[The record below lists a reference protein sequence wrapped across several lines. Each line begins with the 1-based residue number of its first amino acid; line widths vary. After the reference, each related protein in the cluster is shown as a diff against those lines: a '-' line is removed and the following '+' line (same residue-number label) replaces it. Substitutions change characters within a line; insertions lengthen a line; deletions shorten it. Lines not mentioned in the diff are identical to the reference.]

1 MEGDL
6 CKIVRM
12 HTLALMLQALAWT
25 FFVISSNS
33 VIADAPE
40 RAPTR
45 VRPEVGLA
53 SSVSSLALSRDGR
66 LLVVGGHDHVGV
78 IDLQSGREVGKLS
91 VEGNVEAVGFGPSG
105 TTVVSLALERLRVH
119 DWTTGKKIRETTNV
133 EALSVASDGRI
144 LLRRSG
150 NLVELINATTDQT
163 IWTLRLDRD
172 KRVRRLALSF
182 GGDRA
187 ALLLKDG
194 TVLCLD
200 AANGSLVSEWKRP
213 PDDREL
219 VLSPD
224 GSMIGII
231 DNSRAAR
238 VFRLSDGSA
247 LSSFAGSAEKPS
259 VTALSFSS
267 DSKRVAA
274 GWYAGPKAD
283 HSGGRVTVLDA
294 ENGGVLGGTK
304 VGLLGPKALQFAH
317 DADRLLVGSVNDH
330 IDEWNFSTESL
341 RRLGYG
347 RATSLFAAASSPD
360 GRRLATVS
368 RTQALQVWDL
378 TAGRRVRQVDF
389 RNDKNPLPTV
399 AWSPNGLWIAVG
411 DTDGNISIVD
421 AQTGGTLSVLNSGAR
436 VSRVEFSLDSGRLL
450 SVHDDGRAR
459 IWGYPAGLVIRDIVG
474 LNKRHPVAAISPDAK
489 LIATVMEDQSVIVQE
504 IDTGITIRTLPGLS
518 RAVPDGNRTQIQQF
532 LIAQLAFRP
541 DGRALA
547 LAGYFYHINPYVEG
561 ESLLRLWSFNRKNA
575 PEEIWNPTGRKSI
588 FASAWGTG
596 VTDFIRGLA
605 WNADGS
611 LLLIAGQRSFKALAF
626 RGGDIHIAA
635 TGAVEA
641 EIHGALILPWNNAIA
656 ILDDSG
662 QVYLRRAVGNEELG
676 RLIQLEDGGWVAL
689 TPEGYFDASSFS
701 AADAISIVR
710 GTQAWGMNEFWEV
723 FYRPDLVRKRFRD
736 GTLTSD
742 SGGLTFEDALRRPP
756 PQVLRLTPIGK
767 VSTESRT
774 VKLGIEVED
783 AGGGIGDV
791 RIALNG
797 KLVARQRP
805 MAKQSIQQT
814 AGQSATS
821 DQGVC
826 KLATGARQCQG
837 FVEIRLVPGVENE
850 VALLAFNADNS
861 IQSLP
866 AIWKVRST
874 MPAEP
879 ARLWIVAV
887 GIDKYNNWQHAFGR
901 LLTAAKDA
909 QDFASTLSHDAVNL
923 FGDDRIRP
931 QSPRQQLLTDTDA
944 TREAILDRLDRVA
957 AEAKPQDTVVWFFSS
972 HGTLD
977 ATGRFAIVPHDIS
990 CSDPACLSFT
1000 NLVSSEDLM
1009 ARIQRVPAQHQLLIL
1024 DTCHAGAI
1032 DDNVSGLY
1040 DARLSVLARTMGLH
1054 VFAGAQATEFAADG
1068 DADENGV
1075 FTTQILAG
1083 FRDRSADQNAD
1094 GVLSSAELGYYARSQ
1109 LVGDLPSAGD
1119 AQEIQRIDRTRTLT
1133 PDKGRRQTPVLVMVG
1148 RDFGLVRLQT
1158 KTEGSRAQ

>member
-12 HTLALMLQALAWT
+12 HTFVLMLQALASIL
-25 FFVISSNS
+25 FVISSNS
-33 VIADAPE
+33 VIADAPD
-40 RAPTR
+40 RAPIR
-45 VRPEVGLA
+45 VRPEVGLPTA
-53 SSVSSLALSRDGR
+53 VSSFALSRDGR
-66 LLVVGGHDHVGV
+66 LLVVGGHDYVGV

-91 VEGNVEAVGFGPSG
+91 VEGNVEAVGFGPSS

-119 DWTTGKKIRETTNV
+119 DWTTGEVIRETVDVT
-133 EALSVASDGRI
+133 SSSTISDGRI
-144 LLRRSG
+144 LIIRSHR
-150 NLVELINATTDQT
+150 LIELIDVTTGQA
-163 IWTLRLDRD
+163 IWTHKLDQRYKAVRRMALSSGG
-172 KRVRRLALSF
+172 KRV
-182 GGDRA
+182 
-187 ALLLKDG
+187 ALLLRDG
-194 TVLCLD
+194 TILCLD
-200 AANGSLVSEWKRP
+200 ATNDSLVAEWKRP
-213 PDDREL
+213 PNDRAL
-219 VLSPD
+219 TLGPD
-224 GSMIGII
+224 GSLIGII
-231 DNSRAAR
+231 DESRTAR
-238 VFRLSDGSA
+238 VFRLSDGAA
-247 LSSFAGSAEKPS
+247 LSSFSGEAEKPS
-259 VTALSFSS
+259 ATALSFSS
-267 DSKRVAA
+267 DSKRIAV
-274 GWYAGPKAD
+274 GWYAGPIAD
-283 HSGGRVTVLDA
+283 AGGGRVTVLDA
-294 ENGGVLGGTK
+294 ESSRVLGRAK
-304 VGLLGPKALQFAH
+304 LGLLRPTALQFTH
-317 DADRLLVGSVNDH
+317 DGDQLLVGSSHWQV
-330 IDEWNFSTESL
+330 DEWNLSTESV

-360 GRRLATVS
+360 GRLLATVS

-378 TAGRRVRQVDF
+378 AAGRRVRQVDF

-399 AWSPNGLWIAVG
+399 AWSHNGRWIAVG

-421 AQTGGTLSVLNSGAR
+421 AQTGGIQSVLNSGAR
-436 VSRVEFSLDSGRLL
+436 VSRVEFSPDSGRLL
-450 SVHDDGRAR
+450 SVHDGRAR
-459 IWGYPAGLVIRDIVG
+459 VWSYPAGLVIRDIVG

-489 LIATVMEDQSVIVQE
+489 LIATVMEDQSVILQE
-504 IDTGITIRTLPGLS
+504 IDTGITIRTLPALS

-532 LIAQLAFRP
+532 VIAQLAFRP

-547 LAGYFYHINPYVEG
+547 LAGYFYRINPYVEG
-561 ESLLRLWSFNRKNA
+561 ETLLRLWSFNRKNA
-575 PEEIWNPTGRKSI
+575 LEEIWNPTGKKSI
-588 FASAWGTG
+588 FARARGTG

-605 WNADGS
+605 WNSDGS
-611 LLLIAGQRSFKALAF
+611 LLLIAGQQSFKALAF

-676 RLIQLEDGGWVAL
+676 RLIQLKDGGWVAL

-701 AADAISIVR
+701 AADSISIVR

-723 FYRPDLVRKRFRD
+723 FYRPDLVRNRFRD
-736 GTLTSD
+736 GTPASD
-742 SGGLTFEDALRRPP
+742 SGSLTFEDALRRPP

-783 AGGGIGDV
+783 AGGGIGEV

-805 MAKQSIQQT
+805 MAEQGIRQT

-821 DQGVC
+821 DQGIC
-826 KLATGARQCQG
+826 ELATGAHQCQG
-837 FVEIRLVPGVENE
+837 VVEIRLVPGVDNE

-861 IQSLP
+861 IQSQPL
-866 AIWKVRST
+866 IWKVRSA

-887 GIDKYNNWQHAFGR
+887 GIDKFNKRQHIFGR

-909 QDFASTLSHDAVNL
+909 RDFASALSHDAIDL
-923 FGDDRIRP
+923 FGNDRIRP
-931 QSPRQQLLTDTDA
+931 QSPHQQLLTDTDA
-944 TREAILDRLDRVA
+944 TREAILGRLDRVA

-977 ATGRFAIVPHDIS
+977 GTGRFAVVPHDIN
-990 CSDPACLSFT
+990 CSDPACRSFT

-1009 ARIQRVPAQHQLLIL
+1009 ASIQRVPAQHQLLIL

-1040 DARLSVLARTMGLH
+1040 DARLSVLARSMGLH

-1068 DADENGV
+1068 DADGNGV

-1094 GVLSSAELGYYARSQ
+1094 GLLSSAELGHYARSH
-1109 LVGDLPSAGD
+1109 LIGDSPSIGD
-1119 AQEIQRIDRTRTLT
+1119 AEDIQRIIRNGNPTA
-1133 PDKGRRQTPVLVMVG
+1133 DKSRRQTPVLMIVG
-1148 RDFGLVRLQT
+1148 RDFGLVRLQAT
-1158 KTEGSRAQ
+1158 AAGSRAQ